1 MLRAGSANVRKQEM
15 KHMKRLST
23 WILASAALALAAPTL
38 LAERA
43 PGGKTRVVTREANRP
58 ARSAGVEPKATAAA
72 YSAQANIVTRV
83 QGTSFFRTAI
93 DITNNTSTDGVI
105 AQIQYCYTLNNVYQF
120 CTPVEEISLLSFDN
134 FHTDDIVEFLGS
146 LGILAPGAEDLSFGT
161 LLVTFQNL
169 PSNFGWEGTVTA
181 RTYSPVNQ
189 ANPALGTVAIAYPGS
204 LFFESAN
211 VTLVGTIRD
220 TRSAPTAAGALRTNL
235 GVTNTD
241 LNGTGPVDVELSFF
255 DVTEGSPTNGQLVGN
270 ILSMNAL
277 ESGEVRQINNIWAAA
292 GIPANVQSV
301 IAFVDTV
308 HVPNGVFP
316 TIEGYANI
324 LDGGTQDG
332 AYFELKCA
340 DTDLCG
346 N

>member
-1 MLRAGSANVRKQEM
+1 
-15 KHMKRLST
+15 
-23 WILASAALALAAPTL
+23 
-38 LAERA
+38 
-43 PGGKTRVVTREANRP
+43 VTREADRP
-58 ARSAGVEPKATAAA
+58 AGSAQVRPKATADA

-83 QGTSFFRTAI
+83 QGTSFFKTAI

-105 AQIQYCYTLNNVYQF
+105 ASVQYCYSLVSGFAT
-120 CTPVEEISLLSFDN
+120 CTAPVDLELLSFDN
-134 FHTDDIVEFLGS
+134 FHTDDIVDYLGG
-146 LGILAPGAEDLSFGT
+146 LGVIPPDAQASSFGT
-161 LLVTFQNL
+161 LLVTFNNV
-169 PSNFGWEGTVTA
+169 PSAFGWEGTVLA
-181 RTYSPVNQ
+181 RTYSPLDQ
-189 ANPALGTVAIAYPGS
+189 ANPAAGTLAIAYPGS

-220 TRSAPTAAGALRTNL
+220 TRAHPTDAGALRTNL

-241 LNGTGPVDVELSFF
+241 LNGTGPVDVEISFF

-270 ILSMNAL
+270 VLGMNGI
-277 ESGEVRQINNIWAAA
+277 EPGEVRQISNIWGAAV
-292 GIPANVQSV
+292 IPSNVESV

-308 HVPNGVFP
+308 NVPQGTFP